1 MPGVI
6 KINPDVM
13 NDKRDALAVAWNE
26 GLRILMEDI
35 GFDPQFEI
43 TPEQESFFAGTA
55 YAEGGGGVAAEK
67 GTAGQEVPAQEQ
79 GLNDPR
85 RVQSAESGG
94 DVMVT
99 VGRGEDPQK
108 RLAQTKA
115 IVAESQALV
124 DKATPWFMRP
134 GKVASRITLRRY
146 QGTDPSG
153 KPVYSEVR
161 PVDQTVSAPPI
172 YSEVRS
178 VDKMVSAPPTA
189 AGRLQNTLS
198 TLTARASE
206 VVPAVKEAAILMSE
220 ARQNIERAAGAA
232 RGAAMS
238 KAIGEPV
245 EYKMGTLAEAREAY
259 KDIDLGFGKGRLRP
273 EWVKKG
279 DPGYAEALEFNN
291 SVIRDLM
298 K

>member
-26 GLRILMEDI
+26 ALRILMEDI
-35 GFDPQFEI
+35 GFTPEFQI
-43 TPEQESFFAGTA
+43 TPEQEEFFRGTA
-55 YAEGGGGVAAEK
+55 YAEGEGTSAWDGG
-67 GTAGQEVPAQEQ
+67 
-79 GLNDPR
+79 N
-85 RVQSAESGG
+85 
-94 DVMVT
+94 VMVT

-108 RLAQTKA
+108 RLAQA
-115 IVAESQALV
+115 QEIVAKNQALV

-134 GKVASRITLRRY
+134 GKVASGITLRRD

-153 KPVYSEVR
+153 NPVYSEIR
-161 PVDQTVSAPPI
+161 PVDQTVNAQ
-172 YSEVRS
+172 
-178 VDKMVSAPPTA
+178 PTIVE
-189 AGRLQNTLS
+189 RLQKTLS
-198 TLTARASE
+198 NLAARASE
-206 VVPAVKEAAILMSE
+206 VVPTLKEAASLTADATVNTTRDISN

-238 KAIGEPV
+238 KAIGAPV
-245 EYKMGTLAEAREAY
+245 EYKMGTPAEAREEY
-259 KDIDLGFGKGRLRP
+259 KDIDLGFGKGRIGP
-273 EWVKKG
+273 EMLKKG

-291 SVIRDLM
+291 SILYDRM